1 MKGIKIE
8 VDYEK
13 PLFLYRECDV
23 IDVIAYTLY
32 YTANPYTKMDIPNCV
47 YEKAEKV
54 FKEWKESNINN
65 EVNK

>member
-23 IDVIAYTLY
+23 IDAIAHALY
-32 YTANPYTKMDIPNCV
+32 YTANPDTKMCIPNCV
-47 YEKAEKV
+47 YEKAEKI
-54 FKEWKESNINN
+54 FKEWKESNIDN